1 MSSINT
7 ICYTARWN
15 QCNHHLVPLSMQER
29 STFKKVVDIA
39 ITIFTF
45 PFVYPIKT
53 LARWAILP
61 SSSPFF
67 QKIIKRY
74 NQQFEQKFKGIPT
87 VSRIEVKTP
96 DGITLK
102 GHFLEGKNF
111 KTNPN
116 KRVAILF
123 HGNGDFYQSGSYPAG
138 VASLLTPHEDYSFLV
153 FNPRGIGMSDQNTPS
168 EKSLSLDGES
178 VYQLAMNLGFREDQ
192 IDITGHSLG
201 AAVATQLKKLHPKT
215 GGRLILDRSFDSLGN
230 EIRHLFPKL
239 LGRVASF
246 AATKIGWKFE
256 TAKALEQIEDEVF
269 IINHLRDEIIRKQAA
284 LTKENLGHLSHK
296 RNLHIYNIT
305 QRYFDNHMGPL
316 RNFDEIS
323 YSLEQDLNL
332 RKKEN
337 ENLSA

>member
-1 MSSINT
+1 MSSIHT
-7 ICYTARWN
+7 ICYNAVWN
-15 QCNHHLVPLSMQER
+15 QSNHHLAPLSMQER

-61 SSSPFF
+61 SSSFFF
-67 QKIIKRY
+67 QKIIKSCNR
-74 NQQFEQKFKGIPT
+74 QFEERFKGIPT

-123 HGNGDFYQSGSYPAG
+123 HGNGDFYQSGSYEAG
-138 VASLLTPHEDYSFLV
+138 VASVLTPHEDYSLLM

-168 EKSLSLDGES
+168 ENSLSLDGES
-178 VYQLAMNLGFREDQ
+178 VYQLAISLGFSEDQ

-230 EIRHLFPKL
+230 EIFHLFPKL

-246 AATKIGWKFE
+246 AARKIGWKFE

-269 IINHLRDEIIRKQAA
+269 IINHLHDEIIRKQAA
-284 LTKENLGHLSHK
+284 LTKENLGQLSDK

-305 QRYFDNHMGPL
+305 EKWFNNHMARL
-316 RNFDEIS
+316 QTFYEIS
-323 YSLEQDLNL
+323 NSLERDLNL
-332 RKKEN
+332 REKEN
-337 ENLSA
+337 QNLSA